1 MILVDTSAWVD
12 FFRNA
17 EPRAQIVADLLE
29 SNQVALCGPVRT
41 ELGRGLKNRRE
52 RAQVL
57 GLLEACHELE
67 QPAELWREAGELGF
81 GLSRKGATVKT
92 LDLLIAV
99 YVLSHAVPILTADR
113 DFALIRKAG
122 FPIALV

>member
-1 MILVDTSAWVD
+1 
-12 FFRNA
+12 
-17 EPRAQIVADLLE
+17 
-29 SNQVALCGPVRT
+29 
-41 ELGRGLKNRRE
+41 
-52 RAQVL
+52 
-57 GLLEACHELE
+57 
-67 QPAELWREAGELGF
+67 
-81 GLSRKGATVKT
+81 VKT